1 MTTTN
6 TPTWASEPIVVCT
19 YGPSG
24 IGKTTDMG
32 YSFPTALF
40 LAAPGALNSIVSVC
54 GYVPDREPVTTVMQ
68 VIEVL
73 DRVAK
78 VKNKKYDTLVV
89 DDFSFVA
96 EQTFAELETK
106 HSGFKL
112 FGKMRD
118 VALEFRD
125 KSRYAGVN
133 VVLNCWE
140 QPPKTKEDGSRVR
153 GGPQLTGKLPEQIP
167 ALCDVV
173 LRAVHE
179 PQRKPWPASYRCGPD
194 PGYVMKDRFNTASVA
209 DPAPMNLGEIL
220 RASGVHIQRHTDY
233 PDQEEQVE
241 SISQALTGDSRQDAE
256 MANTVFRKLIENGRS
271 VTYARWTLRDAMDR
285 SVIRKARNAQSL
297 RFFEVSNRL

>member
-1 MTTTN
+1 MTTQVSS
-6 TPTWASEPIVVCT
+6 TWASEPIVVCT

-54 GYVPDREPVTTVMQ
+54 GYNPDREPVTTIME
-68 VIEVL
+68 VITVL
-73 DRVAK
+73 DRMGK
-78 VKNKKYDTLVV
+78 SKKHDTLVV

-96 EQTFAELETK
+96 EQTFAELEVK

-112 FGKMRD
+112 WGKMRD

-133 VVLNCWE
+133 VIINCWE

-153 GGPQLTGKLPEQIP
+153 GGPQLSGKLPEQIP

-194 PGYVMKDRFNTASVA
+194 PGYVMKDRFNIASVA
-209 DPAPMNLGEIL
+209 DPAPMNLGELL
-220 RASGVHIQRHTDY
+220 RASGLRINRRPDY
-233 PDQEEQVE
+233 PEQDEQVE
-241 SISQALTGDSRQDAE
+241 MIAQGMSGDTRADAE
-256 MANTVFRKLIENGRS
+256 MANAVFRKLIENGQS
-271 VTYARWTLRDAMDR
+271 VYNARWTLRDAMDR
-285 SVIRKARNAQSL
+285 SVIRKAVKAQSL
-297 RFFEVSNRL
+297 RFFEPNNRL